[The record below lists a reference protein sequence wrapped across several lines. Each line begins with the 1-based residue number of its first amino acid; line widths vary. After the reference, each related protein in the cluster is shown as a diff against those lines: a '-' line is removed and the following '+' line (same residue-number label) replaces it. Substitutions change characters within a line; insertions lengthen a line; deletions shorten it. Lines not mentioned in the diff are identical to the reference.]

1 VITAC
6 PSDEQLEL
14 YFAGLA
20 EGESAVQ
27 VDSHVANCPQCRS
40 WVAEARQDEALLG
53 RVQQAIGHGG
63 SFAPEIAGEVGGVS
77 GFRIIRPIGAGG
89 MGRIYEAEQLEPRRT
104 VAIKIVRD
112 GPLADASRLKFFERE
127 IEALAR
133 LKHASIASIYASGVT
148 PDLAP
153 FFAMEL
159 VDGVPLTSYARDKGL
174 SITAKLELFC
184 RVCDAVTAA
193 HQRGVIHRDLKPS
206 NILVEADGTPK
217 MLDFGLARI
226 ADSASGP
233 VTLDAD
239 AGRIRGTLP
248 YMSPEQARGAVEEID
263 TRTDVYSLGVILY
276 ELLAG
281 RLPLELGGLSVPA
294 AVQAIAERKP
304 AAPGSIVP
312 ALRGDLDTIV
322 LKALEKEPERRYESV
337 AALRGDIALSLERRP
352 ILARPPSVAYQL
364 RKFVARHRVA
374 TALGCAIVLLVAG
387 FGVTA
392 AVQAAR
398 LARERDR
405 ALKVSKYMQGMLAW
419 FDPSQAK
426 GPDVTLREV
435 LDQASQQVETE
446 LAGQPEEE
454 AALRATIGNGYY
466 ALGHYA
472 AAEKQLRLAAE
483 TRWNLLGPD
492 SALTAESMND
502 LGRALREEK
511 QYDRAEAM
519 FLEALAIRQRV
530 LGPDDPSVAD
540 TLNNLGTLRFE
551 QMQYDQAEQY
561 LRQALE
567 VHDRR
572 PGGDPL
578 DRAAGQANLGMCLF
592 GRGKYDEAEPLL
604 REALETRRRLRG
616 NDPQTAQFLGNWAG
630 MMLHKRNDAAGAE
643 QLTREALAIRRQY
656 YGDEHPAVVDTLINL
671 SMILQAKGDA
681 AGAAEVKQQAKAI
694 RERLAGGDK
703 RQNAETP
710 KR

>member
-1 VITAC
+1 MITAC
-6 PSDEQLEL
+6 PNEEQLEL

-20 EGESAVQ
+20 EDESAVE
-27 VDSHVANCPQCRS
+27 VDAHVSSCPQCRS
-40 WVAEARQDEALLG
+40 WVEEARQDEALLG
-53 RVQQAIGHGG
+53 RVQRAVGEGRA
-63 SFAPEIAGEVGGVS
+63 APAGIDEVGGVS

-89 MGRIYEAEQLEPRRT
+89 MGRIYEAEQLEPRRK

-112 GPLADASRLKFFERE
+112 GPLADGSRLKFFERE

-133 LKHASIASIYASGVT
+133 LKHASIAAIYASGVT
-148 PDLAP
+148 PDLSP

-159 VDGVPLTSYARDKGL
+159 VDGVPLTAFARDKGL
-174 SITAKLELFC
+174 SLTAKLELFC

-217 MLDFGLARI
+217 VLDFGLARI

-248 YMSPEQARGAVEEID
+248 YMSPEQAQGAVEEID
-263 TRTDVYSLGVILY
+263 TRADVYSLGVVLY

-281 RLPLELGGLSVPA
+281 RLPLDLGGMSLPE
-294 AVQAIAERKP
+294 AVRVICDRRP
-304 AAPGSIVP
+304 AAPSSIVP

-322 LKALEKEPERRYESV
+322 LKALEKEPARRYESV

-352 ILARPPSVAYQL
+352 ILARPPSVAYLL

-374 TALGCAIVLLVAG
+374 TALAGVIVLLVAG
-387 FGVTA
+387 FGVAA

-405 ALKVSKYMQGMLAW
+405 ALKVSKYVQGMLAW
-419 FDPSQAK
+419 FDPTQAR
-426 GPDVTLREV
+426 GQEVTLREV
-435 LDQASQQVETE
+435 LDQASRQVETE
-446 LAGQPEEE
+446 LAGQPEEA
-454 AALRATIGNGYY
+454 AALRATIGNGYF
-466 ALGHYA
+466 ALGDYA

-483 TRWNLLGPD
+483 ARWNLLGPD
-492 SALTAESMND
+492 DALTAESLND
-502 LGRALREEK
+502 LGRALREQKE
-511 QYDRAEAM
+511 YDRAEAV
-519 FLEALAIRQRV
+519 FLEALAIRRRV
-530 LGPDDPSVAD
+530 LGSDDRSVSD
-540 TLNNLGTLRFE
+540 TLNNLGMLRYE
-551 QMQYDQAEQY
+551 QQQFDQAEQY

-572 PGGDPL
+572 PDGDPL

-616 NDPQTAQFLGNWAG
+616 NDPQTAQFLGNVAG
-630 MMLHKRNDAAGAE
+630 MMLHQRNDAAGAE

-656 YGDEHPAVVDTLINL
+656 YGDEHPSVADTLVNL

-681 AGAAEVKQQAKAI
+681 AGAAEAKQQAKAI
-694 RERLAGGDK
+694 RGRIAGGEK
-703 RQNAETP
+703 RPESDAA